1 MILFTD
7 GSVEVK
13 SGIGF
18 GAYVVVPDI
27 NESMDNIA
35 HRIQVKRFDST
46 SSTRL
51 ELQTL
56 LWALGEIRC
65 SEVQVY
71 TDSQNI
77 PGLLKRRERLEKN
90 DYCTKSGKLHQHW
103 ELYRDFF
110 AWVDSMD
117 IKVIKISGHSPRGK
131 KTKLNEIFSLVDKA
145 CRNALR
151 TRLS

>member
-56 LWALGEIRC
+56 LWALGEIRS
-65 SEVQVY
+65 SEVEVY

-77 PGLLKRRERLEKN
+77 PSLLKRRERLQKN
-90 DYCTKSGKLHQHW
+90 NYRTKAGKLHRHW
-103 ELYRDFF
+103 DLYREFF
-110 AWVDSMD
+110 AWVDSIN
-117 IKVIKISGHSPRGK
+117 IKVVKVSGHSPQGTRT
-131 KTKLNEIFSLVDKA
+131 KTEKIFSLVDKA
-145 CRNALR
+145 SRNALR
-151 TRLS
+151 SNY